1 MHRAVSI
8 FMAALLLTQI
18 ASYSFNEIP
27 PQIEWEEPM
36 QGDKDWKVSGR
47 NNTSGNNTGGNN
59 TGGNNTGGNNSSSNT
74 TSPTGNIYI
83 TMYGYYSLTP
93 SSYYESGYW
102 WPSSTVSADFNSS
115 NLSLNSSYTMT
126 WALLSGWSTTQIISS
141 GNASWTAYNNTSTEN
156 VSFNLSDGQYMFQVY
171 LYGPSGNYLGHDMS
185 YIQVGNV
192 SSGNNTGGNN
202 TGGNNTGGNN
212 TGGNNTGGNNTG
224 GNNTGGNNTGGNN
237 TGGNNTG
244 GNNTGG
250 NYTSPCG
257 SNLNYTSVYAYS
269 PYMVMENQSFTTSI
283 YVNCEIYNANMILTY
298 WIYDTNNYTIYY
310 GNQSWTSTNNSSS
323 FNWAVNG
330 LSAGYYTFHA
340 EIYVNNTFADS
351 DNDGIYVYTNNTGGN
366 NTGGNNTGGNNTGG
380 NNTGGNNTGG
390 NNTGGNNTGGN
401 STLNDGHCLILS
413 NLTINQTY
421 YVTLYLVNTCSFPI
435 NYPGIN
441 ASADNSNVYGLY
453 DGWWYQ
459 IGWSNS
465 SYAVQP
471 YTAQL
476 TFNSSIQNGTNVT
489 LDFEATVMNC
499 GQNNSWSH
507 QCPNSTLSI
516 TFQYFAPSNSGG
528 NNTGGNNTGGNN
540 TGGNNTDGNNTGG
553 NNTGGNN
560 TGGNNTSATGQ
571 LHLSTNGNQFE
582 IGDTVI
588 LEILADN
595 LTYGSDY
602 DVYYYVYYNNINGSY
617 NFTAQSSYNIN
628 NISFSPSYN
637 GTICMYVYL
646 YNIDNSYTNYLDYEP
661 ECVTVGSEPTNNS
674 GGNNTGGNN
683 TGGNNTGGNNT
694 GGNST
699 GGNNTGWNNTGGNN
713 TTGNITWG
721 NISVYP
727 STFGYY
733 VGDMVYFSIESY
745 YLQPGATYEVDWEVY
760 KSGQTIDYG
769 IYSWTATS
777 TIHQQTDST
786 FLNNSGTHC
795 VTAWLN
801 HVDSNGNLQYL
812 STDTSCFSVSYNYSD
827 MDNDGI
833 DDSID
838 NCLNLSNPDQSDMD
852 GDGIGDACEY
862 DSDNDGVID
871 DIDNCLNQSNT
882 NQSDIDGDGIGDIC
896 DSDIDGDGVSNGNDV
911 FPYDEN
917 ESGDFDGDG
926 IGDNAD
932 PDDDNDGMTDV
943 ADVFPYDSSEQIDTD
958 GDGIGNN
965 ADTDD
970 DGDGITD
977 ILDNCQNVP
986 NPDQQDLD
994 GDGIGSACDGIED
1007 TVPDAT
1013 DGNETDGAAAIP
1025 ALGAVGTLLAVTIG
1039 FIALLRREEE

>member
-8 FMAALLLTQI
+8 FMTALLLTQI

-59 TGGNNTGGNNSSSNT
+59 TGGNNTGGNNSSGNT

-93 SSYYESGYW
+93 SSYSETGYW

-141 GNASWTAYNNTSTEN
+141 GNASWTAYNNTSTES
-156 VSFNLSDGQYMFQVY
+156 VSFNLSDGQYMFQIY
-171 LYGPSGNYLGHDMS
+171 LYGPSGNYLQHDMS
-185 YIQVGNV
+185 FIQVGNV

-212 TGGNNTGGNNTG
+212 TGGNNTT

-257 SNLNYTSVYAYS
+257 NNPNATYVNEYS
-269 PYMVMENQSFTTSI
+269 PYMVMENQSFMVSMHVSCQI
-283 YVNCEIYNANMILTY
+283 YTANMVLVY
-298 WIYDTNNYTIYY
+298 WIFDTNNYTIYS
-310 GNQSWTSTNNSSS
+310 GNQSWIGTNNNSN
-323 FNWAVNG
+323 FNWSVSG
-330 LSAGYYTFHA
+330 LSAGNYTFHV

-351 DNDGIYVYTNNTGGN
+351 DSSGIYVYGNNAGGGGNNGNNTGGNNTGGNNTGGNSNLNDGHCLILSNLTMNQTYYVTLYLVNTCNNSIHYPGINASASNPGVYGINDGWWYMIGGSNSSLSYHQSGYQLSFNQSIQNGTWIYLYFEATVLNCGQNNSWSHQCPNSTLSMSFQYNPPSNSGGN

-380 NNTGGNNTGG
+380 NNTGGNNT
-390 NNTGGNNTGGN
+390 
-401 STLNDGHCLILS
+401 
-413 NLTINQTY
+413 
-421 YVTLYLVNTCSFPI
+421 
-435 NYPGIN
+435 
-441 ASADNSNVYGLY
+441 
-453 DGWWYQ
+453 
-459 IGWSNS
+459 
-465 SYAVQP
+465 
-471 YTAQL
+471 
-476 TFNSSIQNGTNVT
+476 
-489 LDFEATVMNC
+489 
-499 GQNNSWSH
+499 
-507 QCPNSTLSI
+507 
-516 TFQYFAPSNSGG
+516 
-528 NNTGGNNTGGNN
+528 
-540 TGGNNTDGNNTGG
+540 
-553 NNTGGNN
+553 
-560 TGGNNTSATGQ
+560 SATGQ
-571 LHLSTNGNQFE
+571 LYLSTNANQFE

-588 LEILADN
+588 LEILADD

-602 DVYYYVYYNNINGSY
+602 EVYYYVYYNNINGSY

-637 GTICMYVYL
+637 GTICMYAYL
-646 YNIDNSYTNYLDYEP
+646 YNIDNSYTNYLDYES

-674 GGNNTGGNN
+674 
-683 TGGNNTGGNNT
+683 GGNNTGGNNT

-727 STFGYY
+727 STFVNY

-760 KSGQTIDYG
+760 RSGQAIDYG

-777 TIHQQTDST
+777 TIHQQTEST

-795 VTAWLN
+795 VEARLN
-801 HVDSNGNLQYL
+801 FVDSNGNMQYL
-812 STDTSCFSVSYNYSD
+812 SSDTSCFSVSYNYSD

-862 DSDNDGVID
+862 DYDNDGVID
-871 DIDNCLNQSNT
+871 DIDNCLNLSNT

-896 DSDIDGDGVSNGNDV
+896 DSDIDGDGVSNENDV
-911 FPYDEN
+911 FPYDAT

-932 PDDDNDGMTDV
+932 PDDDNDGMSDV

-1013 DGNETDGAAAIP
+1013 DGNETDGSSAIP

-1039 FIALLRREEE
+1039 FIAVLRREEE

>member
-1 MHRAVSI
+1 M
-8 FMAALLLTQI
+8 
-18 ASYSFNEIP
+18 
-27 PQIEWEEPM
+27 
-36 QGDKDWKVSGR
+36 
-47 NNTSGNNTGGNN
+47 
-59 TGGNNTGGNNSSSNT
+59 
-74 TSPTGNIYI
+74 
-83 TMYGYYSLTP
+83 
-93 SSYYESGYW
+93 
-102 WPSSTVSADFNSS
+102 
-115 NLSLNSSYTMT
+115 
-126 WALLSGWSTTQIISS
+126 
-141 GNASWTAYNNTSTEN
+141 
-156 VSFNLSDGQYMFQVY
+156 
-171 LYGPSGNYLGHDMS
+171 
-185 YIQVGNV
+185 
-192 SSGNNTGGNN
+192 
-202 TGGNNTGGNN
+202 
-212 TGGNNTGGNNTG
+212 
-224 GNNTGGNNTGGNN
+224 
-237 TGGNNTG
+237 
-244 GNNTGG
+244 
-250 NYTSPCG
+250 
-257 SNLNYTSVYAYS
+257 
-269 PYMVMENQSFTTSI
+269 
-283 YVNCEIYNANMILTY
+283 
-298 WIYDTNNYTIYY
+298 
-310 GNQSWTSTNNSSS
+310 
-323 FNWAVNG
+323 
-330 LSAGYYTFHA
+330 
-340 EIYVNNTFADS
+340 NNTFADS
-351 DNDGIYVYTNNTGGN
+351 DNDGISVYA
-366 NTGGNNTGGNNTGG
+366 NNTGGNNTGG

-471 YTAQL
+471 YSAQL
-476 TFNSSIQNGTNVT
+476 TFNSSIQNGTNIT

-528 NNTGGNNTGGNN
+528 NNTGGNNTN
-540 TGGNNTDGNNTGG
+540 
-553 NNTGGNN
+553 
-560 TGGNNTSATGQ
+560 ATGQ
-571 LHLSTNGNQFE
+571 LYLSTNGNQFE

-588 LEILADN
+588 LEILADD

-637 GTICMYVYL
+637 GTICMYAYL
-646 YNIDNSYTNYLDYEP
+646 YNIDNSYTNYLDYES

-683 TGGNNTGGNNT
+683 TGGNSTGGNNT

-727 STFGYY
+727 STFVYY

-777 TIHQQTDST
+777 TIHQQTGST

-862 DSDNDGVID
+862 DYDNDGVID
-871 DIDNCLNQSNT
+871 DIDNCLNLSNT

-932 PDDDNDGMTDV
+932 PDDDNDGMSDV

-1013 DGNETDGAAAIP
+1013 DGNETDGSSAIP

-1039 FIALLRREEE
+1039 FIAVLRREEE